1 MQSACLRR
9 GLNVKKVLSPSP
21 EAPFQLAHA
30 EFDHGGP
37 TIGSAVGQLAAEQF
51 IKHVPSFFERG
62 RDQERSSSR
71 EQLCQPFEREF
82 SALHRTMQ
90 QLIEQFADK
99 AQNSTLGS
107 TRTTLAPCRVR
118 AAWLPASA
126 NSALRYSEKCRICSH
141 CIPTSDLRPPTSDLR
156 PPTSVLRPP
165 TSDLCPLS
173 SVLCS
178 LLSALIRIHF
188 TYKNALKF

>member
-1 MQSACLRR
+1 
-9 GLNVKKVLSPSP
+9 V
-21 EAPFQLAHA
+21 
-30 EFDHGGP
+30 
-37 TIGSAVGQLAAEQF
+37 
-51 IKHVPSFFERG
+51 
-62 RDQERSSSR
+62 
-71 EQLCQPFEREF
+71 
-82 SALHRTMQ
+82 Q

-141 CIPTSDLRPPTSDLR
+141 CIPTSDLRPPTSDLC
-156 PPTSVLRPP
+156 PLSSV
-165 TSDLCPLS
+165 LCPLS

-178 LLSALIRIHF
+178 HTNTFRLQKARVFLIGKYF
-188 TYKNALKF
+188 TVAVYARPAYRAPRKRPAVTSPERVPYRYRVRASHKSPIGQVDTHNFQKTCGRASSWQPDQGRQRARTP

>member
-21 EAPFQLAHA
+21 EASLQLAHA
-30 EFDHGGP
+30 EFDHGGT
-37 TIGSAVGQLAAEQF
+37 TIGGAVGQLAAEQF
-51 IKHVPSFFERG
+51 IKQVTRLVERR

-71 EQLCQPFEREF
+71 EQLCQPLEGEF
-82 SALHRTMQ
+82 PSLHRTVQ

-141 CIPTSDLRPPTSDLR
+141 CIPTSDLCPLS
-156 PPTSVLRPP
+156 SV
-165 TSDLCPLS
+165 LCPLS
-173 SVLCS
+173 SVLCPLS
-178 LLSALIRIHF
+178 SVLCPLLSYEYISLTNSPKIH
-188 TYKNALKF
+188 YR